1 MTQQR
6 WNPHR
11 TARAMLAFGFL
22 VWCTGSALARP
33 APAVTQTVLADAEEL
48 ACAPRRA
55 AGGPLSPLTL
65 VGSQEGYLKNL
76 LGPGDSIVIGA
87 GTDQGL
93 AVGQRYFVRRTFI
106 PRYSDRTDSQAPLG
120 LKTAG
125 WIRIVATQRM
135 AAVATVVHAC
145 AGFQLGDHLDPFE
158 LPPLVPPLG
167 PSSEAVY
174 ADPGTAM
181 DSATV
186 LFGTDGAS
194 IIATT
199 EFLVIDRGTNQGMRL
214 GQRLTIFRE
223 GAGPTGPVTEIAE
236 VAIVLLSPDW
246 ATTQILRMRD
256 VVYAGDLVAVQR

>member
-1 MTQQR
+1 M
-6 WNPHR
+6 
-11 TARAMLAFGFL
+11 
-22 VWCTGSALARP
+22 
-33 APAVTQTVLADAEEL
+33 
-48 ACAPRRA
+48 
-55 AGGPLSPLTL
+55 
-65 VGSQEGYLKNL
+65 KNL
-76 LGPGDSIVIGA
+76 LGPGNSIVIGA

-93 AVGQRYFVRRTFI
+93 AVGQQYFVRRTFI

-125 WIRIVATQRM
+125 WIRIVATQQM

-167 PSSEAVY
+167 PSS
-174 ADPGTAM
+174 DPGTAM

-186 LFGTDGAS
+186 LFGTDGFGTDGAS
-194 IIATT
+194 IIATS

-246 ATTQILRMRD
+246 ATTQTLRMRD
-256 VVYAGDLVAVQR
+256 IVYAGDLVAVQR